1 MSNFDKNLDKN
12 LEKYERAVDKVA
24 NTAVKAGGV
33 VNRLYIG
40 CWILFG
46 NLFLAGFCLWGA
58 YAAYTSWKLDN
69 EGTTT
74 TGTVVRLE
82 ESDSS
87 DGGCCVYSPVIEF
100 SVGGQTYSFEGGN
113 ASDPP
118 AYSVGEE
125 VNVIY
130 HPSDPNTAQINKWT
144 ERWLF
149 PIIIIPAMLF
159 TALILNFFLIRAFWR
174 NDSLDY
180 SR

>member
-1 MSNFDKNLDKN
+1 MDNYVKDY
-12 LEKYERAVDKVA
+12 EKAVDKVA
-24 NTAVKAGGV
+24 NKAEKAVGV
-33 VNRLYIG
+33 ANRLYIG

-46 NLFLAGFCLWGA
+46 NLFLAGFCLWGV
-58 YAAYTSWKLDN
+58 YAGYISWKLDQ
-69 EGTTT
+69 EGEKT

-100 SVGGQTYSFEGGN
+100 DVNGQKYSFESDN

-118 AYSVGEE
+118 AYDVGEE

-130 HPSDPNTAQINKWT
+130 HPSVTNTAQINKWT

-159 TALILNFFLIRAFWR
+159 TALILNYFLIRSFWR
-174 NDSLDY
+174 NEPLSD
-180 SR
+180 